1 MLAEREDI
9 ETQFNELVS
18 QLDQLL
24 AFYVDDPIA
33 ALEIDRLRA
42 AGEKAVLGA
51 QVARRLV
58 RTIVK

>member
-33 ALEIDRLRA
+33 ALENRPSE
-42 AGEKAVLGA
+42 GCS
-51 QVARRLV
+51 
-58 RTIVK
+58 

>member
-24 AFYVDDPIA
+24 AFHVGDPIA

-42 AGEKAVLGA
+42 AREKAVLGA

-58 RTIVK
+58 RTVEK